1 MCPVRLHRVVNGI
14 AEVRSAVVY
23 RSGGCSRCGGEPFH
37 HLGCP
42 FVKWSLIFSTI
53 VLGLVLAVFI
63 LVRGL
68 DDGVPG
74 PVILFVL
81 YVALTAIWL
90 VASRGSEPF
99 DP

>member
-1 MCPVRLHRVVNGI
+1 VVD
-14 AEVRSAVVY
+14 

-37 HLGCP
+37 RLGCP
-42 FVKWSLIFSTI
+42 FVGWTLILTTI
-53 VLGLVLAVFI
+53 GFGLILAVFI

-74 PVILFVL
+74 PVMLFVL
-81 YVALTAIWL
+81 YLALTAIWL
-90 VASRGSEPF
+90 VASRGRHPL